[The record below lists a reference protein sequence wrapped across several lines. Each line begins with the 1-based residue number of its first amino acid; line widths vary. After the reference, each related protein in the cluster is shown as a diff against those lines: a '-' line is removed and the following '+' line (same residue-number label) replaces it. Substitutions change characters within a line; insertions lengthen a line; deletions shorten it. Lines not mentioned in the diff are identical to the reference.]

1 MLNINFTPF
10 PNIKTERLNLRQLSV
25 EDEQQIFEI
34 RSNPGIAEFLGRQLC
49 KSVEEARQFINK
61 INNGIKNNE
70 NIYWAISSMENQ
82 KLIGTICL
90 WQISVAES
98 KAEIG
103 FELLPEYQ
111 GKGII
116 QEAVKNVLDYG
127 FNHMK
132 LSAIE
137 GEVAPGN
144 IKSIKVMERFNFKK
158 VNEIRDND
166 PDDVKEG
173 RTIIYR
179 LEI

>member
-10 PNIKTERLNLRQLSV
+10 PNIKTERLNLRQL
-25 EDEQQIFEI
+25 
-34 RSNPGIAEFLGRQLC
+34 
-49 KSVEEARQFINK
+49 SVEEARQFINK